1 MRRMY
6 GSVVARAL
14 VFAAGALLALMI
26 SGCNDPVATD
36 IKAQRR
42 RMGDECRIALDQ
54 DLAGFPP
61 TTRALMFRPA
71 R

>member
-6 GSVVARAL
+6 RSAVAKVL
-14 VFAAGALLALMI
+14 VFAVGALLALMI
-26 SGCNDPVATD
+26 SGCNDPVASE

-42 RMGDECRIALDQ
+42 RMGDECRIELDQ